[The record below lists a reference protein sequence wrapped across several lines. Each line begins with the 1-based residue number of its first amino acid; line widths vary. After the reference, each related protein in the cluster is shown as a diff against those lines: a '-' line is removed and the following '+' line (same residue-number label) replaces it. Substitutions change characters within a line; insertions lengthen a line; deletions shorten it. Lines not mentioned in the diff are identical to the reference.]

1 MANTNVST
9 CTTLDTANTF
19 YDLTTNLT
27 TTTVCMGVT
36 AANITFDCKGYSITG
51 DGGTVDTGIGI
62 GQTVALNFTAKN
74 CIINSF
80 GTGIKTISANNVFM
94 NNTINKTSGTSSA
107 AIYIQDS
114 TAPQIINNT
123 IDNCNGSAILLDNGD
138 SAIVSGNT
146 ILNHAAAASA
156 DPAIYISGTSNV
168 QIISNIV
175 TNSLKGAIYFA
186 DNGGGTAEVYAN
198 NTLTNITGYAFY
210 FYPSIQA
217 KTIANNT
224 VLNATS
230 GFISFGSYGVTATRS
245 ITNNTYDRVNAN
257 ITFTINPTYSDIFY
271 WYPTP
276 TSLPTDPALFQN
288 ISKYFNTTVTGTGGT
303 PKISINATYS
313 DANIVNVEESSLQLY
328 HWNGTTWSNSTLGA
342 TQNAVYAANNYV
354 ATANITNFSLFSIIG
369 VYDDSPPIVSS
380 RISPSPAY
388 VNSTL
393 LGYCN
398 ATDNEN
404 ATLRYYYRWFLNGAV
419 NATGT
424 SANGTNATEL
434 NVANITSGLVKA
446 QNWSL
451 ECIANDFIYNSTAL
465 NSSVLTISNSPP
477 TIASQLSF
485 INSSTDHSFT
495 ATAGITDID
504 GASDMQSTNASSTI
518 GTCAYFSNSTS
529 GNDFNATYNCT
540 ATYAG
545 TSSVRLGFTDKGSA
559 YIGTNLA
566 TNAYPDRLPTLGA
579 PTLSPIPAYKN
590 TSAITC
596 NAGSWSDPDGD
607 TENTT
612 ARSWKWYRN
621 ATTISG
627 QVAQTLANTTFNK
640 TDIIICEETATANN
654 WTASTMATNSSQLTI
669 SNSLPEMATPTL
681 SPTTAYKNT
690 SSISCVNGSSN
701 DSDGDTISFYYLW
714 YLNGTTTGIT
724 TSAIT
729 NATYNKTDVLICQI
743 TPYDGTAN
751 GTAKNS
757 TGLTVSNTIPVTDA
771 PTLSPIPAYKNTS
784 MITCA
789 NGTTNDAD
797 NDTVTFT
804 YLWYLNGTTTGITD
818 QNITNTSYDITD
830 ELICQ
835 ITPNDGTVSGTA
847 KNSTVL
853 TISGYSNTPS
863 TINNSRIYPTP
874 TASHNSILNG
884 YCNASDAESATITY
898 YWNWYLNGA
907 LYGAGSVSAPNAT
920 ETNVENIPASVTTPG
935 QNWTLEC
942 MGNDGTANG
951 TASNSTATE
960 VVGFKNLAG
969 GIIQNGNATYNLPIK
984 WMVSQSVDE
993 DGVCQYI
1000 IPAAY
1005 WANFS
1010 ANTIVLFNNTGGNLG
1025 ADPNNRTVEWN
1036 CTVSAQPYNLTFN
1049 ITANTLSFSNSSW
1062 SQNTTAENNVTRQ
1075 HIYYNVTAVNSGA
1088 FSITNADFPTACFD
1102 ANTTCTIQNTTNL
1115 TALQT
1120 LIVRQYGYGDYI
1132 SETEA
1137 PQTITQDASM
1147 QPFIYAANTTL
1158 YLNSTLISN
1167 NTINLSLN
1175 GVTWNFSYVNL
1186 TCYDSAQCNFM
1197 QNYTAMENKSKPLQV
1212 STNLT
1217 ITESTET
1224 IPTNPFLYGDGI
1236 WTNISD
1242 DLNLTISNIKFAR
1255 VVPAAPYFAFFVCA
1269 GGTCTASDGTGW
1281 ASETASVVSGEIR
1294 RDAGD
1299 SLSSIM
1305 FLIPF
1310 SSSAGGGGGTITPPG
1325 NETPDL
1331 CGEQQYVTCGASQL
1345 SCTCYAGVWSC
1356 PTCYVENT
1364 TLIYG
1369 GGGGV
1374 IIPGTGLTGFV
1385 ENLTGNAVV
1394 ATTFTC
1400 GLLIGDDFPSI
1411 PIQVRAFVNQARCE
1425 FDSLL
1430 QMRIDSIKLPLGA
1443 LMFVVLL
1450 LLTLYYSNKP
1460 TARAKFL
1467 LLGALT
1473 ILEGVYSIELIVGY
1487 ASIFL

>member
-1 MANTNVST
+1 MITVPESFVTNTKSNLSFST
-9 CTTLDTANTF
+9 NITLSAEDLNIIGAGTANSTHWYYLKIQNLNASKPVTITTSEENMTLEKLPITYVQNYDAFLITGKVFWNRTSGGNTESLINITYDDAPISAKPKTF
-19 YDLTTNLT
+19 IIGKSATMEYLQRFTFPNYQQDLYHQSFYATNDGHTIYELHIDPDISACGVLTTAGATYTLT
-27 TTTVCMGVT
+27 ADIINAT
-36 AANITFDCKGYSITG
+36 ASPYCFQIQADNITFDGG
-51 DGGTVDTGIGI
+51 NHLVDGTDVSGGEGIQVLGADNATVRNVFISDTDHAIAT
-62 GQTVALNFTAKN
+62 QSSKN
-74 CIINSF
+74 NRWIN
-80 GTGIKTISANNVFM
+80 ITISSSYTEGIYTGTSDTNNIFTNVT
-94 NNTINKTSGTSSA
+94 NELAYSGTSIKCYMDSA
-107 AIYIQDS
+107 QNTTS
-114 TAPQIINNT
+114 SLNMGWFPLLTNTTATTQAYTAWYNGTSGGKNA
-123 IDNCNGSAILLDNGD
+123 NGSVNASLHYWYNNNGY
-138 SAIVSGNT
+138 VP
-146 ILNHAAAASA
+146 LNE
-156 DPAIYISGTSNV
+156 PT
-168 QIISNIV
+168 IISSRV
-175 TNSLKGAIYFA
+175 SPT
-186 DNGGGTAEVYAN
+186 TAY
-198 NTLTNITGYAFY
+198 T
-210 FYPSIQA
+210 
-217 KTIANNT
+217 
-224 VLNATS
+224 
-230 GFISFGSYGVTATRS
+230 
-245 ITNNTYDRVNAN
+245 
-257 ITFTINPTYSDIFY
+257 
-271 WYPTP
+271 
-276 TSLPTDPALFQN
+276 
-288 ISKYFNTTVTGTGGT
+288 
-303 PKISINATYS
+303 
-313 DANIVNVEESSLQLY
+313 
-328 HWNGTTWSNSTLGA
+328 
-342 TQNAVYAANNYV
+342 
-354 ATANITNFSLFSIIG
+354 
-369 VYDDSPPIVSS
+369 
-380 RISPSPAY
+380 
-388 VNSTL
+388 NSTL

-398 ATDNEN
+398 STDPDN
-404 ATLRYYYRWFLNGAV
+404 ATLRYYYRWFLNSAV

-424 SANGTNATEL
+424 SINATNATEI
-434 NVANITSGLVKA
+434 NVANITSDNLSKG

-451 ECIANDFIYNSTAL
+451 ECIANDFTYNSSAL

-477 TIASQLSF
+477 T
-485 INSSTDHSFT
+485 T
-495 ATAGITDID
+495 G
-504 GASDMQSTNASSTI
+504 
-518 GTCAYFSNSTS
+518 
-529 GNDFNATYNCT
+529 
-540 ATYAG
+540 
-545 TSSVRLGFTDKGSA
+545 
-559 YIGTNLA
+559 
-566 TNAYPDRLPTLGA
+566 
-579 PTLSPIPAYKN
+579 
-590 TSAITC
+590 
-596 NAGSWSDPDGD
+596 
-607 TENTT
+607 
-612 ARSWKWYRN
+612 
-621 ATTISG
+621 
-627 QVAQTLANTTFNK
+627 
-640 TDIIICEETATANN
+640 
-654 WTASTMATNSSQLTI
+654 
-669 SNSLPEMATPTL
+669 TPTL
-681 SPTTAYKNT
+681 SPATVYKNT
-690 SSISCVNGSSN
+690 TQITCTNTTSN
-701 DSDGDTISFYYLW
+701 DADGDAITFTYLW
-714 YLNGTTTGIT
+714 YRNSTTTGIT
-724 TSAIT
+724 AQNIT
-729 NATYNKTDVLICQI
+729 NASFGKTDILLCQI

-751 GTAKNS
+751 GTAQNS
-757 TGLTVSNTIPVTDA
+757 SN
-771 PTLSPIPAYKNTS
+771 
-784 MITCA
+784 
-789 NGTTNDAD
+789 
-797 NDTVTFT
+797 
-804 YLWYLNGTTTGITD
+804 
-818 QNITNTSYDITD
+818 
-830 ELICQ
+830 
-835 ITPNDGTVSGTA
+835 
-847 KNSTVL
+847 L
-853 TISGYSNTPS
+853 TIS
-863 TINNSRIYPTP
+863 NSVPAITDARIYPTP
-874 TASHNSILNG
+874 TTIPTRDLLG
-884 YCNASDAESATITY
+884 YCTGLDADSDSIIYHYRWFVNDALNITGSTPAY
-898 YWNWYLNGA
+898 
-907 LYGAGSVSAPNAT
+907 AGGVERNVANISSGNLSV
-920 ETNVENIPASVTTPG
+920 G